1 MRVLK
6 VKYYYSSVP
15 SFTMQY
21 DSAFRRFITFE
32 LVLRITILIF
42 FVSFLD
48 GNCVVAQS
56 RATPGPV
63 PVKPT
68 KSAQQAAVPQSNF
81 ETDGAIGSDYKYVP
95 FVNPFIGTG
104 GHGHTF
110 PGATVPFGMVQLSP
124 DTRNDASWD
133 GCGGYHYNDSF
144 VYGFSH
150 THLSGTGVSDWG
162 DVLVMPISAS
172 NAQKMD
178 AIRAFSST
186 EALNAR
192 VRTLEEINADSAI
205 WYRQKRLLPSEYR
218 QPLDH
223 TGEQAEAGYYRCNF
237 NSLKCRVELSS
248 GDRVGYHRYTFQ
260 QKDTVYFLIDL
271 QHRDKVLQSSILPV
285 VLDQKNNEGSGES
298 SAINA
303 NVVGNRRLEGYR
315 FSKAWADNQQLYF
328 AMEFNSDIVSYRY
341 SSDGNQL
348 VVGLIPA
355 LDNQVLLAVG
365 ISQTSI
371 IGAWANLFSELK
383 LSLPGQK
390 PLNLAGN
397 FIRAKIQIVRMR
409 QLYPKP
415 EDQWLRTQFRT
426 ETKFGWQF
434 ESTSS
439 GLKPKGLQ
447 FYANAGTAV
456 GNSFSSKVDSL
467 LQFIPAIAKQQSSM
481 TWDFDE
487 KKRLAQETWD
497 LELSKIKVDRP
508 LVHPVGKDMGGWK
521 AIESPGDQKNNK
533 LTIFYTALYH
543 TMIHPSLCS
552 DVLGWYAGRGEDALY
567 KTDLTE
573 DLKPR
578 YERKVRVVDHDVY
591 NVYSLWDTYRA
602 LHPLL
607 TLIDAPRTLNF
618 IRSMML
624 QYEDAGRLPVWELS
638 GCETNCMIGYHSVS
652 VIADAWMKGL
662 RDVED
667 VLFDQ
672 RRALPL
678 NTNARRWLQA
688 MVVSARK
695 DHNPM
700 SILGDS
706 IGNLGYYGI
715 EHRAE
720 SVSKILE
727 YAYDDWCI
735 ARMAE
740 DLKVMDVA
748 KEFYQRS
755 ERWRNVFDASIGF
768 MRPRTNGGW
777 HSPFDPREVNNHYTE
792 ANAWQ
797 YSMYVPHDPMGLID
811 ALGGEKAGIKHLD
824 SLFSTSSETT
834 GRDQADISGL
844 IGQYAHGNEPS
855 HHMVYLYNYLGQPQ
869 KAQSLVNR
877 ICYDFYKN
885 APDGLIG
892 NEDCGQ
898 MSAWYVMSAMG
909 LYMIAPGSNL
919 YATGSPQFGEI
930 VLNRSQ
936 MVGFNPSYDSKS
948 DKITN
953 SELILRVAQDANS
966 TGSPLAVKVGIRPEG
981 GKGISADASDFTNL
995 FVGHSDLLT
1004 WDALVFVPV
1013 VSEQREK
1020 MLIKTVKQ
1028 NIKSDYAPGVLL
1040 QGNRVYQDSHTI
1052 EVRTLSNWG
1061 GKLTLLLQGEG
1072 LRGVYFSLP
1081 SESVKST
1088 IGWTEFTFKVSAEP
1102 FYIHHVGGLKVLAKI
1117 DSTIM
1122 VSGLPGSRKGGVY
1135 GNSDWTYGEF
1145 FPVPNNYSIK
1155 LSNKYQ
1161 AQYTGGGDRALLD
1174 GIRGGLEWRAGGW
1187 QGYYNKHLIATIDM
1201 GELKSVKRVSIGFL
1215 QDSKAWII
1223 FPRYVAVK
1231 FSKDGVNWTNE
1242 MAAVHN
1248 ISAMDERVQTL
1259 EIDFKLD
1266 KNTLKGLGL
1275 RGAKANKVRYIMVIA
1290 EPYGALPKEH
1300 LGYPYQGMSHLFAD
1314 EITIELNKKK

>member
-1 MRVLK
+1 MLYV
-6 VKYYYSSVP
+6 
-15 SFTMQY
+15 
-21 DSAFRRFITFE
+21 SAFRRFFSYKVVSQGMLLLWFALFLCGQE
-32 LVLRITILIF
+32 LVAQISAPAR
-42 FVSFLD
+42 S
-48 GNCVVAQS
+48 VV
-56 RATPGPV
+56 
-63 PVKPT
+63 VKPT
-68 KSAQQAAVPQSNF
+68 KSIQQGSATVKKGGGNFATLAAPQPNV
-81 ETDGAIGSDYKYVP
+81 ETDEAIGSYYKYVP
-95 FVNPFIGTG
+95 YVNPFIGTG

-133 GCGGYHYNDSF
+133 GCGGYHYDDSF

-150 THLSGTGVSDWG
+150 AHLSGTGVSDWG
-162 DVLVMPISAS
+162 DVLVMPISSIEAK
-172 NAQKMD
+172 KMD
-178 AIRAFSST
+178 VIRAFSST

-192 VRTLEEINADSAI
+192 VRTWEEINSDSAV
-205 WYRQKRLLPSEYR
+205 WYRQQRLLPTEYR

-223 TGEQAEAGYYRCNF
+223 AGEQAEAGYYRCNF
-237 NSLKCRVELSS
+237 NTLKCRVELSS

-271 QHRDKVLQSSILPV
+271 QHRDKVLQKSILPV
-285 VLDQKNNEGSGES
+285 VLDQKNNQDNNGSPS
-298 SAINA
+298 INA
-303 NVVGNRRLEGYR
+303 NIVGNRRLEGYR

-355 LDNQVLLAVG
+355 FDNQVLLAVG

-371 IGAWANLFSELK
+371 IGAWANLFSEMK
-383 LSLPGQK
+383 VSMFGQK
-390 PLNLAGN
+390 PFSVEGH
-397 FIRAKIQIVRMR
+397 FIRAKMQIAKLRR
-409 QLYPKP
+409 LYPNP
-415 EDQWLRTQFRT
+415 EDQWLRTHART
-426 ETKFGWQF
+426 ETTFGWQF
-434 ESTSS
+434 ESTGS

-447 FYANAGTAV
+447 FYANAGAV
-456 GNSFSSKVDSL
+456 VGKSFSSKVDSV
-467 LQFIPAIAKQQSSM
+467 LQFIPEIAKQQPSL
-481 TWDFDE
+481 TWSFDD
-487 KKRLAQETWD
+487 KKQFAQEKWE

-521 AIESPGDQKNNK
+521 ALESPGDQKNNK

-578 YERKVRVVDHDVY
+578 YERKVRIVDHDVY

-662 RDVED
+662 RDLDD
-667 VLFDQ
+667 VKVDQ
-672 RRALPL
+672 RTAISK
-678 NTNARRWLQA
+678 NNNAKRWLQA

-695 DHNPM
+695 DHNP
-700 SILGDS
+700 STILGDS
-706 IGNLGYYGI
+706 LGNLGYYGI

-740 DLKVMDVA
+740 DLNVMDVA

-797 YSMYVPHDPMGLID
+797 YSMYVPHDAMGLID
-811 ALGGEKAGIKHLD
+811 ALGGEKAGLKHLD
-824 SLFSTSSETT
+824 SLFGTSSETT

-855 HHMVYLYNYLGQPQ
+855 HHLVYLYNYLGKPI
-869 KAQSLVNR
+869 KAQSLINR

-936 MVGFNPSYDSKS
+936 MVGFNPSYDRKS
-948 DKITN
+948 SEITN
-953 SELILRVAQDANS
+953 SELILRVAQDANG
-966 TGSPLAVKVGIRPEG
+966 TGNPLAVKVGIRPEG

-1013 VSEQREK
+1013 AAEQRDK

-1052 EVRTLSNWG
+1052 AITPLSNWG
-1061 GKLTLLLQGEG
+1061 GRLTLRLMGDG
-1072 LRGVYFSLP
+1072 LRNISFS
-1081 SESVKST
+1081 EKAVAT
-1088 IGWTEFTFKVSAEP
+1088 RTFQQAWTEFEFLVSAET
-1102 FYIHHVGGLKVLAKI
+1102 FYIHHYGGLTVMAKL

-1122 VSGLPGSRKGGVY
+1122 VSGLPGSRKGGTY
-1135 GNSDWTYGEF
+1135 GSSDWTYGEF
-1145 FPVPNNYSIK
+1145 NPIPNNYSIK

-1201 GELKSVKRVSIGFL
+1201 GESKSVKRVSIGFL

-1223 FPRYVAVK
+1223 FPKYVEVK
-1231 FSKDGVNWTNE
+1231 FSKDGIQWTNA

-1248 ISAMDERVQTL
+1248 VSAMDERVQTL
-1259 EIDFKLD
+1259 ELDFQLD
-1266 KNTLKGLGL
+1266 KNTLKDLGL
-1275 RGAKANKVRYIMVIA
+1275 RGAKANQVRYIMLVA

>member
-1 MRVLK
+1 MVF
-6 VKYYYSSVP
+6 SSIRNLF
-15 SFTMQY
+15 SHQTTIY
-21 DSAFRRFITFE
+21 
-32 LVLRITILIF
+32 LGWLRMGVVCL
-42 FVSFLD
+42 FVGST
-48 GNCVVAQS
+48 AH
-56 RATPGPV
+56 
-63 PVKPT
+63 
-68 KSAQQAAVPQSNF
+68 AQQITSITSKPLQFVPL
-81 ETDGAIGSDYKYVP
+81 
-95 FVNPFIGTG
+95 VNPFIGTG

-110 PGATVPFGMVQLSP
+110 PGPTMPFGMVQLSP

-133 GCGGYHYNDSF
+133 GCGGYHYDDSF
-144 VYGFSH
+144 IYGFSH

-162 DVLVMPISAS
+162 DVLIMPISPVA
-172 NAQKMD
+172 AKKMD
-178 AIRAFSST
+178 VVRGFSSA
-186 EALNAR
+186 EALNCR
-192 VRTLEEINADSAI
+192 VVSLGEVNGDSAV
-205 WYRQKRLLPSEYR
+205 WYRQKRLLPSEYK

-223 TGEQAEAGYYRCNF
+223 AGEHAEAGYYRCDF
-237 NSLKCRVELSS
+237 KSLKCRAELTA

-271 QHRDKVLQSSILPV
+271 QHRDKVLENFISPVILTSN
-285 VLDQKNNEGSGES
+285 KSEEGQGNKPGTTNI
-298 SAINA
+298 A
-303 NVVGNRRLEGYR
+303 GNRRLEGYR

-328 AMEFNSDIVSYRY
+328 AMEFNSDIVSYRF

-348 VVGLIPA
+348 VVGLMPA
-355 LDNQVLLAVG
+355 VDNQILLAVG

-371 IGAWANLFSELK
+371 IGAWANLFSEVR

-390 PLNLAGN
+390 PINLAGY
-397 FIRAKIQIVRMR
+397 FIRAKMQIAKIAKS
-409 QLYPKP
+409 YPNI
-415 EDQWLRTQFRT
+415 EDQRIQTANQFM
-426 ETKFGWQF
+426 
-434 ESTSS
+434 
-439 GLKPKGLQ
+439 PKGLE
-447 FYANAGTAV
+447 YYLRENKSRTGGT
-456 GNSFSSKVDSL
+456 SFSNRVDSL
-467 LQFIPAIAKQQSSM
+467 LHFIPELALQQSFM
-481 TWDFDE
+481 TWYFE
-487 KKRLAQETWD
+487 EMKELAQFTWE

-521 AIESPGDQKNNK
+521 ALESPADQKSNK

-543 TMIHPSLCS
+543 TMVHPSLCS
-552 DVLGWYAGRGEDALY
+552 DVLGWYAGRGEDALF
-567 KTDLTE
+567 KLDLTE
-573 DLKPR
+573 DLKSP
-578 YERKVRVVDHDVY
+578 YQRKVRFIDNDVY

-618 IRSMML
+618 VRSMML

-662 RDVED
+662 RDVYD
-667 VLFDQ
+667 V
-672 RRALPL
+672 AGAG
-678 NTNARRWLQA
+678 NKTANRWLNA

-695 DHNPM
+695 DHNPE
-700 SILGDS
+700 SILGNS
-706 IGNLGYYGI
+706 MGSLGYYGI

-755 ERWRNVFDASIGF
+755 ERWRNVFDAKIGF

-777 HSPFDPREVNNHYTE
+777 LSPFDPREVNNHYTE

-811 ALGGEKAGIKHLD
+811 ALGGEKAGLRHLD
-824 SLFSTSSETT
+824 SLFGTNSETT

-855 HHMVYLYNYLGQPQ
+855 HHLVYLYNYLGKPGQ
-869 KAQSLVNR
+869 AQDLVNR

-930 VLNRSQ
+930 NLDRSK
-936 MVGFNPSYDSKS
+936 MVGFNPTYDFKL
-948 DKITN
+948 DKIAN
-953 SELILRVAQDANS
+953 AELVMRVAQDATASGN
-966 TGSPLAVKVGIRPEG
+966 PLAVKFGIRPEG

-995 FVGHSDLLT
+995 FVSHSDLLT

-1028 NIKSDYAPGVLL
+1028 TIKSDYAPGVLL

-1052 EVRTLSNWG
+1052 AITPLSNWG
-1061 GKLTLLLQGEG
+1061 GTLTLQLTGEG
-1072 LRGVYFSLP
+1072 LRGISFSLP
-1081 SESVKST
+1081 PVST
-1088 IGWTEFTFKVSAEP
+1088 NLGVASKLLNGWTEFVFKISAEP
-1102 FYIHHVGGLKVLAKI
+1102 FYIHHLGGLKVLAKL

-1122 VSGLPGSRKGGVY
+1122 VSGLPGSRNGGLY

-1145 FPVPNNYSIK
+1145 NPVPNNYSIK
-1155 LSNKYQ
+1155 LSNAYQ
-1161 AQYTGGGDRALLD
+1161 AQYTGGGDRALMD

-1187 QGYYNKHLIATIDM
+1187 QGYYDKSLIATIDM
-1201 GELKSVKRVSIGFL
+1201 GSIQPVKRISVGFL

-1223 FPRYVAVK
+1223 FPHDVEFM
-1231 FSKDGVNWTNE
+1231 FSKDGKTWTDPVGW
-1242 MAAVHN
+1242 MHN
-1248 ISAMDERVQTL
+1248 IPVMDERVQTI
-1259 EIDFKLD
+1259 EADIVFD
-1266 KNTLKGLGL
+1266 KYQLKAMGL
-1275 RGAKANKVRYIMVIA
+1275 RGSKSSSFRYIMVVA

-1300 LGYPYQGMSHLFAD
+1300 LGYPYQGKAHLFAD
-1314 EITIELNKKK
+1314 EITIELNTKK

>member
-1 MRVLK
+1 
-6 VKYYYSSVP
+6 
-15 SFTMQY
+15 
-21 DSAFRRFITFE
+21 
-32 LVLRITILIF
+32 
-42 FVSFLD
+42 
-48 GNCVVAQS
+48 
-56 RATPGPV
+56 
-63 PVKPT
+63 
-68 KSAQQAAVPQSNF
+68 
-81 ETDGAIGSDYKYVP
+81 
-95 FVNPFIGTG
+95 
-104 GHGHTF
+104 
-110 PGATVPFGMVQLSP
+110 
-124 DTRNDASWD
+124 
-133 GCGGYHYNDSF
+133 
-144 VYGFSH
+144 
-150 THLSGTGVSDWG
+150 
-162 DVLVMPISAS
+162 
-172 NAQKMD
+172 
-178 AIRAFSST
+178 
-186 EALNAR
+186 
-192 VRTLEEINADSAI
+192 
-205 WYRQKRLLPSEYR
+205 
-218 QPLDH
+218 
-223 TGEQAEAGYYRCNF
+223 
-237 NSLKCRVELSS
+237 
-248 GDRVGYHRYTFQ
+248 
-260 QKDTVYFLIDL
+260 
-271 QHRDKVLQSSILPV
+271 
-285 VLDQKNNEGSGES
+285 
-298 SAINA
+298 
-303 NVVGNRRLEGYR
+303 
-315 FSKAWADNQQLYF
+315 
-328 AMEFNSDIVSYRY
+328 
-341 SSDGNQL
+341 
-348 VVGLIPA
+348 
-355 LDNQVLLAVG
+355 
-365 ISQTSI
+365 
-371 IGAWANLFSELK
+371 
-383 LSLPGQK
+383 
-390 PLNLAGN
+390 
-397 FIRAKIQIVRMR
+397 
-409 QLYPKP
+409 
-415 EDQWLRTQFRT
+415 
-426 ETKFGWQF
+426 
-434 ESTSS
+434 
-439 GLKPKGLQ
+439 
-447 FYANAGTAV
+447 
-456 GNSFSSKVDSL
+456 
-467 LQFIPAIAKQQSSM
+467 
-481 TWDFDE
+481 
-487 KKRLAQETWD
+487 
-497 LELSKIKVDRP
+497 
-508 LVHPVGKDMGGWK
+508 
-521 AIESPGDQKNNK
+521 
-533 LTIFYTALYH
+533 
-543 TMIHPSLCS
+543 
-552 DVLGWYAGRGEDALY
+552 
-567 KTDLTE
+567 
-573 DLKPR
+573 
-578 YERKVRVVDHDVY
+578 
-591 NVYSLWDTYRA
+591 
-602 LHPLL
+602 
-607 TLIDAPRTLNF
+607 
-618 IRSMML
+618 
-624 QYEDAGRLPVWELS
+624 
-638 GCETNCMIGYHSVS
+638 
-652 VIADAWMKGL
+652 
-662 RDVED
+662 
-667 VLFDQ
+667 
-672 RRALPL
+672 
-678 NTNARRWLQA
+678 
-688 MVVSARK
+688 
-695 DHNPM
+695 M

-919 YATGSPQFGEI
+919 YATGSPQFGEV

-936 MVGFNPSYDSKS
+936 MVGFNPSYDGKT

-966 TGSPLAVKVGIRPEG
+966 TGNPLAVKVGIRPEG

-1135 GNSDWTYGEF
+1135 GNSDWSYGEF

-1223 FPRYVAVK
+1223 FPRSVAVK
-1231 FSKDGVNWTNE
+1231 FSKDGIHWTNE
-1242 MAAVHN
+1242 MGAAHN

-1259 EIDFKLD
+1259 EHDFKLD